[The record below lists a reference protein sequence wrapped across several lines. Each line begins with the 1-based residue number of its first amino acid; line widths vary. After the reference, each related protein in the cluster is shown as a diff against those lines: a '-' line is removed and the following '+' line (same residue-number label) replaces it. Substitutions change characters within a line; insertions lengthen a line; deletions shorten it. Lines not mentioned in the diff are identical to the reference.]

1 MSEKHESFILDLPH
15 WKCIEVSRSWISGGR
30 KGRLSSKT
38 WEVRARTEQSFTRL
52 DHKGKERWGSGRN
65 EWQQEKSDM
74 RKVINDGGIY
84 KRRMTETLMENRRA
98 DLNKKKHVQI
108 ASKNLLDSTWNS
120 AQCCA
125 VSWMGGEFGGRMDTR
140 VCVWLGPFS
149 VHLKLPQHC

>member
-1 MSEKHESFILDLPH
+1 
-15 WKCIEVSRSWISGGR
+15 
-30 KGRLSSKT
+30 
-38 WEVRARTEQSFTRL
+38 
-52 DHKGKERWGSGRN
+52 
-65 EWQQEKSDM
+65 M
-74 RKVINDGGIY
+74 RKAINDGGIY

-149 VHLKLPQHC
+149 VHLKLQQHC